1 MTSENWTEE
10 MFDVDK
16 IQFSNSVTYLI
27 KDLNGEEIKGSFCEP
42 ELQFAKQEVLKI
54 EKVLRRDKKK

>member
-27 KDLNGEEIKGSFCEP
+27 KDLNGEEIKGSFCE
-42 ELQFAKQEVLKI
+42 EVFKI
-54 EKVLRRDKKK
+54 EQVLRRDEKK